1 MDWDYTDDLPGVGGD
16 TLTVLGAEV
25 AEVFYEDAKHRHCDP
40 PEARPEALGP
50 ALAATRATV
59 AGRVAQSWPGA
70 DGPPPAAAPLA
81 TLVHDAA
88 TASLGGGLSAG
99 VELVV
104 VTGDGRVAR
113 VVPGLPGSLPAL
125 ALGPERRARF
135 RAAVPGGR
143 AGERSCT
150 VVAVACPGRLV
161 LAAREAGAACPL
173 SRAYR
178 RTLVEAG
185 AVLEAVA
192 RGLRDAGRA
201 VAPCLQLYDD
211 DLHAALGLG
220 GVSEV
225 AVGAL
230 AVGGPA

>member
-1 MDWDYTDDLPGVGGD
+1 MDWDYTDDLPGVGGA

-25 AEVFYEDAKHRHCDP
+25 AEVFYEDAKHRHCDS

-50 ALAATRATV
+50 ALAATRATF
-59 AGRVAQSWPGA
+59 AGRAAQPWPGA
-70 DGPPPAAAPLA
+70 DGPEQAAAPLA
-81 TLVHDAA
+81 ALLHGAA
-88 TASLGGGLSAG
+88 TAALGGGLSAG
-99 VELVV
+99 VELLV
-104 VTGDGRVAR
+104 VTDDGRVAR
-113 VVPGLPGSLPAL
+113 LVPGLPGSLPAL
-125 ALGPERRARF
+125 PLGPDRRARF
-135 RAAVPGGR
+135 RAAVPAAG

-161 LAAREAGAACPL
+161 LAARDAGAACPL

-185 AVLEAVA
+185 AVLEAAA
-192 RGLRDAGRA
+192 RVLGDAGRA

-211 DLHAALGLG
+211 DVHAALGLG

-230 AVGGPA
+230 AVGVPA